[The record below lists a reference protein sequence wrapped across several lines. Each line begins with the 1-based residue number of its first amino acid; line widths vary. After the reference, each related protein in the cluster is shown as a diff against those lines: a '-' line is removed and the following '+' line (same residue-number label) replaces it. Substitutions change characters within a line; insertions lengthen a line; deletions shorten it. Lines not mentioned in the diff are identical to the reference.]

1 MSLLRHSWNFAI
13 FPGLTLTYCTQGRSG
28 THFSFLEYRIVIERN
43 REHSCLELKRSTK
56 MKNFWTWTECMRIL
70 TTCKCE
76 ASYRLNRV
84 PAQGDLFKVT
94 DSLQT
99 GWHQVEQSNFRSNPP
114 WRQMV
119 VLCWFCCGQAWSF
132 SSSSTPWRPENI
144 WLFLS
149 EQFGFWRFSYFRLS
163 GFFPCPGFE
172 MPPHLS
178 SLEPRVPWWRHCQ
191 LK

>member
-1 MSLLRHSWNFAI
+1 MENIVVLNWKEALNENVLNMNRMHEDIDN
-13 FPGLTLTYCTQGRSG
+13 LQMRSQL
-28 THFSFLEYRIVIERN
+28 SFESGSSAAR
-43 REHSCLELKRSTK
+43 
-56 MKNFWTWTECMRIL
+56 
-70 TTCKCE
+70 
-76 ASYRLNRV
+76 
-84 PAQGDLFKVT
+84 
-94 DSLQT
+94 SLQ
-99 GWHQVEQSNFRSNPP
+99 GYWFPAVRWHQVEQTNFRSNPP